1 MPMRHPMRRS
11 LIVLATTAAMAL
23 LAAACGGDDGDDT
36 SGPDGNGGDDV
47 AAAFECP
54 VGAHTEADGPTEIT
68 VWHAYNTATQATLE
82 AIAAEYNDSQ
92 DDVTVQVEAQG
103 TYEELLTKYE
113 TAIGDPATLP
123 DVVFAED
130 TNLQFLIDSQTVIP
144 AESCIDADDG
154 ASEFYDDVVASVA
167 NAYTVQ
173 DALWPAAFGV
183 SMPIL
188 YVNLDHLRAAGLDPE
203 DPPGTLEELRTAA
216 EAIRDAG
223 LPGMEQPIV
232 MTTNS
237 WFFENWLTGAG
248 ELIVDN
254 ANGRDGLATESLV
267 DNDASDEVL
276 EWMSSMAA
284 DGLLKA
290 LPHGG
295 GFDQYFA
302 LARQHGSILIDGSR
316 AITSIVAVIDSAR
329 SDLAGLDVSEL
340 DDADLQGLDV
350 TVSPIAGIDEPGKG
364 MVAGSAGYLVAGDDD
379 ASIAGAWDFLRF
391 FNSTDN
397 QVRWTLEG
405 SYLPVTESAQQHPD
419 LVDSFENDRAGQW
432 LSVAYEQLRTLDAD
446 FPGPVMGPYKEF
458 RSGMQAVMERVAE
471 AGADPGTAIE
481 EFDAEF
487 QSALDA
493 YAREVGG

>member
-1 MPMRHPMRRS
+1 
-11 LIVLATTAAMAL
+11 MADYSTPL
-23 LAAACGGDDGDDT
+23 LDELEEGDWPSFVTELKLAA
-36 SGPDGNGGDDV
+36 
-47 AAAFECP
+47 E
-54 VGAHTEADGPTEIT
+54 
-68 VWHAYNTATQATLE
+68 
-82 AIAAEYNDSQ
+82 
-92 DDVTVQVEAQG
+92 
-103 TYEELLTKYE
+103 
-113 TAIGDPATLP
+113 
-123 DVVFAED
+123 
-130 TNLQFLIDSQTVIP
+130 
-144 AESCIDADDG
+144 
-154 ASEFYDDVVASVA
+154 
-167 NAYTVQ
+167 
-173 DALWPAAFGV
+173 
-183 SMPIL
+183 
-188 YVNLDHLRAAGLDPE
+188 
-203 DPPGTLEELRTAA
+203 
-216 EAIRDAG
+216 
-223 LPGMEQPIV
+223 
-232 MTTNS
+232 NS
-237 WFFENWLTGAG
+237 P
-248 ELIVDN
+248 
-254 ANGRDGLATESLV
+254 
-267 DNDASDEVL
+267 
-276 EWMSSMAA
+276 MAA
-284 DGLLKA
+284 DLLRQVERSYADNTGHWKRGGIVGVRGYGGGVVGRYSSLPEEYPGVKEFHTLRVNEPAGFYYTTEKLRELCDVWDQYGSGLLNLHGSTGDIILLGTTTENLQPCFDA
-290 LPHGG
+290 LGEI
-295 GFDQYFA
+295 GFD
-302 LARQHGSILIDGSR
+302 LGGSGSAMR
-316 AITSIVAVIDSAR
+316 TLSCCVGPSRCEHACLDTMDVIHDLTMHFQMEIHRPAWPYKFKIKVSGCPNDCAAASAR